1 MSQYDDWIRDD
12 EYPDE
17 ADMETF
23 GDDSP
28 PDDDPLT
35 IGYVGDLNRNPWTE
49 RRIFLLVLSAFLLL
63 VLLLPL
69 LQQFLAR

>member
-1 MSQYDDWIRDD
+1 MRHDDWLNEN

-17 ADMETF
+17 KDIEAF

-35 IGYVGDLNRNPWTE
+35 IGYVGDYRPPFWTPQ
-49 RRIFLLVLSAFLLL
+49 RIGLAIFVFFVLAVMLLRLM
-63 VLLLPL
+63 
-69 LQQFLAR
+69 